1 MPPKHKPNT
10 ALKKHII
17 RNQQRKKE
25 DDAESRFQRNMGQE
39 VSKLDAPTSSK
50 NRQRRKIRTSKIL
63 SRSGDCVAGDCSD
76 LENDEGKRDTDQEGG
91 GRGGGNEEEEEGKEE
106 GEGEEQQRE
115 EKEEQSE
122 EKEEKDG
129 EEEEEE
135 NVEDEHVT
143 PTTSVSKRAKQM
155 KKHIFPPSKKRKR
168 SDTESKAL
176 AVPAGK
182 MMTVSRPLRGAIT
195 SGSILGVRSENA
207 PQYDYV
213 SYLADEA
220 VVKEKAIQYRIR
232 SLLAN
237 LLKANKTKA
246 FPTSSSLL
254 SSEQGKKKFGG
265 KRTNTFVVTNVGAE
279 LVKAL
284 LANSCWAISHR
295 KDIRSGEIQWQEL
308 SSKILKSL
316 NDGNATEINNLMS
329 SIVEDRIQRTVKERV
344 YFEQLATVC
353 NNLFGTR
360 ILPNKNFDKNFVS
373 VASDNSNATVRGLS
387 IPRYFRAIN
396 NNVWVKMSSTMDLL
410 VGGGMRS
417 KSEHSI
423 SMLEK
428 CAAGVLARASAR
440 PVEKMI
446 KSAVEETSQAF
457 NLSTGV
463 FVPKQQ
469 QQQRQQQQQ
478 QFPPFQPP
486 PFPLPP
492 PQAPFQVQQP
502 TYQGYLNP
510 YYQYNQYYNPYAPQ
524 QLQQQYPLY
533 FLGNQSQPPPQ
544 LQQQQQ
550 QQQQPPQPPNNIPPP
565 PTPQQQSPSNIPP
578 PQQQQQ
584 QPFPVQLIS
593 SPPPPPPIPNTAP
606 SPPISRVRF
615 DSRSTTPQPPPTP
628 VLPKPT
634 PLPPPST
641 ARAEE
646 ENATDMSFTDIDS
659 ELGSID
665 FDLPPATPGRNV
677 EEIIKAQRQAVKET
691 GVRGEEEEE
700 EEAFIAPIIRQPRT
714 PGNFRDELLDVNE
727 SIYGS
732 DIEPAAAAAAFDWD
746 MGLDDLNGDE
756 PYEFE

>member
-1 MPPKHKPNT
+1 
-10 ALKKHII
+10 
-17 RNQQRKKE
+17 
-25 DDAESRFQRNMGQE
+25 
-39 VSKLDAPTSSK
+39 
-50 NRQRRKIRTSKIL
+50 
-63 SRSGDCVAGDCSD
+63 
-76 LENDEGKRDTDQEGG
+76 
-91 GRGGGNEEEEEGKEE
+91 
-106 GEGEEQQRE
+106 
-115 EKEEQSE
+115 
-122 EKEEKDG
+122 
-129 EEEEEE
+129 
-135 NVEDEHVT
+135 
-143 PTTSVSKRAKQM
+143 M

-533 FLGNQSQPPPQ
+533 FLGNQFTAAASAAAAAAAAAAA
-544 LQQQQQ
+544 
-550 QQQQPPQPPNNIPPP
+550 
-565 PTPQQQSPSNIPP
+565 TPGE
-578 PQQQQQ
+578 

-665 FDLPPATPGRNV
+665 FDLPPATP
-677 EEIIKAQRQAVKET
+677 EER
-691 GVRGEEEEE
+691 
-700 EEAFIAPIIRQPRT
+700 
-714 PGNFRDELLDVNE
+714 
-727 SIYGS
+727 
-732 DIEPAAAAAAFDWD
+732 
-746 MGLDDLNGDE
+746 
-756 PYEFE
+756 